1 MSFRLDGTEVC
12 TQARYAQ
19 HSKLLTKVTKVAIL
33 ISEGGADRSPL
44 IILKCRHIVVVA
56 SSNSKVLFWLNRDIK
71 NTAALRKVDFS
82 TES

>member
-33 ISEGGADRSPL
+33 ISEGGVL
-44 IILKCRHIVVVA
+44 ILKCRHIVVVA